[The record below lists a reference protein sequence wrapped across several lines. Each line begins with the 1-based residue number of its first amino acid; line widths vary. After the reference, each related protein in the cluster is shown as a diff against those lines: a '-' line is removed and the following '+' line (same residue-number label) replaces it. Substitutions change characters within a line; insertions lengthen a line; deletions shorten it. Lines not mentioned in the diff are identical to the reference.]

1 MVENSPF
8 ALMAMENTA
17 PCGDFGKI
25 VADLESEN
33 LVANVSAVNQAS
45 ALIAGGKIPEPQ
57 LLCRLIAGLAS
68 NLEKPDHDSAIKRCV
83 SFTLK
88 AIRVAVIK
96 NRMNMDSSARGEA
109 LHAIWCCFM
118 DQGLRRIQRDSN
130 MVRLW
135 TVQDQ
140 LSAVKIICTFFRLSP
155 VNISDTRCVTAFA
168 SLMLSPYS
176 TVVCACADALLS
188 LPPVVPGFSFAI
200 ARAYCHMLATVSPQ
214 SPLEVSSMV
223 AMLGRLKQVSTTMVH
238 HPGFSDLAV
247 DVLAALSNC
256 NLAVR
261 KNLLN
266 LMVRLLTPRNISAV
280 LLLLDNELNRAA
292 NIHIEYHKMLEE
304 AIREC
309 HAAFPG
315 CIVEFTLDPK
325 YSVFID
331 SILYII
337 DIMNPDQSLRGPL
350 LKGLLR
356 ALRHVKSPL
365 VCAAAVWAI
374 SMFSGS
380 LEEVSDAIVAL
391 SCFFKDLLDR
401 RKIEK
406 LILGGEAENQY
417 KLSTDYYGV
426 TAGDATQ
433 GKHQQPWLMEMEE
446 LLFVRIGLTRQAGG
460 SYAIPSSSKSSASS
474 SNAYLP
480 EPLGNTDNL
489 IFLVHSGDALLADF
503 VEIML
508 SNLKKKVKELE

>member
-1 MVENSPF
+1 
-8 ALMAMENTA
+8 MENTA

-365 VCAAAVWAI
+365 
-374 SMFSGS
+374 
-380 LEEVSDAIVAL
+380 
-391 SCFFKDLLDR
+391 DLLDR

>member
-1 MVENSPF
+1 
-8 ALMAMENTA
+8 MAMENTA

-45 ALIAGGKIPEPQ
+45 ALIAG
-57 LLCRLIAGLAS
+57 
-68 NLEKPDHDSAIKRCV
+68 
-83 SFTLK
+83 
-88 AIRVAVIK
+88 
-96 NRMNMDSSARGEA
+96 
-109 LHAIWCCFM
+109 
-118 DQGLRRIQRDSN
+118 
-130 MVRLW
+130 
-135 TVQDQ
+135 
-140 LSAVKIICTFFRLSP
+140 
-155 VNISDTRCVTAFA
+155 
-168 SLMLSPYS
+168 
-176 TVVCACADALLS
+176 
-188 LPPVVPGFSFAI
+188 
-200 ARAYCHMLATVSPQ
+200 
-214 SPLEVSSMV
+214 
-223 AMLGRLKQVSTTMVH
+223 
-238 HPGFSDLAV
+238 
-247 DVLAALSNC
+247 
-256 NLAVR
+256 
-261 KNLLN
+261 
-266 LMVRLLTPRNISAV
+266 
-280 LLLLDNELNRAA
+280 
-292 NIHIEYHKMLEE
+292 
-304 AIREC
+304 
-309 HAAFPG
+309 
-315 CIVEFTLDPK
+315 
-325 YSVFID
+325 
-331 SILYII
+331 

-365 VCAAAVWAI
+365 
-374 SMFSGS
+374 
-380 LEEVSDAIVAL
+380 
-391 SCFFKDLLDR
+391 DLLDR